1 MRSSRHLLLGA
12 AVVALAAPA
21 ALAQAQP
28 PAEQHEDPGDVVV
41 ITGVGPARTGD
52 ELIASTTVLSGDD
65 IAERISGGL
74 GDTLEGLPGVSTT
87 AFGPSITRVPT
98 PRLSRSIPSVVIFS
112 AKSPGPTLRPRST
125 ILRILSNPIRLT

>member
-74 GDTLEGLPGVSTT
+74 GDTLE
-87 AFGPSITRVPT
+87 
-98 PRLSRSIPSVVIFS
+98 
-112 AKSPGPTLRPRST
+112 
-125 ILRILSNPIRLT
+125 